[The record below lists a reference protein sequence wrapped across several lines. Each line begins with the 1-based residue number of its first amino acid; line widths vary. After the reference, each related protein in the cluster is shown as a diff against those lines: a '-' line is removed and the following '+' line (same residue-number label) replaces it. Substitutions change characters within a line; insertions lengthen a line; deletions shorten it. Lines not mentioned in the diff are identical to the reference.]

1 MSKELTKI
9 AREIRIIKSELD
21 KLSGI
26 DLGDYPGSAT
36 DKVDGELYDNAN
48 RKVVKKYSK
57 ISLKT
62 LLALDILLS
71 KAYEAHEDGLFS
83 AIIDCEEYGN
93 DPYLWP
99 KRSDE
104 CEEAERLKKKYKK
117 LLKILEKE
125 GLLKHYL
132 NGGSAMVEITF
143 EDYANKDVYRILEGD
158 IEIY

>member
-1 MSKELTKI
+1 MSKQELRKI

-48 RKVVKKYSK
+48 RKVVKRYRK

-62 LLALDILLS
+62 LLALDSLLS
-71 KAYEAHEDGLFS
+71 KAYDAHEDGLFS
-83 AIIDCEEYGN
+83 AILDCEEYDN
-93 DPYLWP
+93 DP
-99 KRSDE
+99 DE

-132 NGGSAMVEITF
+132 NGGSAMIEITF